1 MKKTKKFSQLS
12 QAHGKDETVSGPSS
26 LDQIW
31 GDDGT
36 GKYSTLEETVYQTH
50 LDELNR
56 TDLHA
61 HASRIGVIPIDNRDL
76 LEQRLM
82 REFRKHVS
90 SYQTPVSPKRQ
101 SKIPKDISDIL
112 AEGK

>member
-12 QAHGKDETVSGPSS
+12 QAHGKDEAVSKPSS

-31 GDDGT
+31 GDDGA
-36 GKYSTLEETVYQTH
+36 GKYSTLEEAVYQTH

-61 HASRIGVIPIDNRDL
+61 HASRLGVIPIDNRDL

-82 REFRKHVS
+82 REFRKHVA
-90 SYQTPVSPKRQ
+90 SYKTPTEIKKLAKI
-101 SKIPKDISDIL
+101 SKSASDVL
-112 AEGK
+112 GEGR